1 MPKWQEQKPKYLH
14 AQKRKGVWYTY
25 YRRDGRYV
33 PIEGEPGTAAWLRS
47 YSQIHDDWCAEAPS
61 LSRHSIEGVI
71 AAFCARKKFKATTEK
86 NQARRRMHFNDIRTA
101 WDKIDI
107 RRIKRHQILAYRDLI
122 ADKRSPSISREHLGT
137 LKALL
142 SFAFERGLV
151 EIDITENVQN
161 PDDYAVDPHAP
172 WTDEQI
178 SEFLERAPDRWR
190 RAVMVLLHTGLRLG
204 DAVSIR
210 RQNIRDGAIFWKTSK
225 KGKEVCIPLTTAL
238 QTELAR
244 PLRIDSMYL
253 IAGLKGGSMKSH
265 SVAHGIRSA
274 FQKLGMG
281 KVPPIHGLRKN
292 AIMNLIEAGCTPREV
307 QAITGQSLQIVEHY
321 AQGYN
326 PERLAKAAI
335 VKLEKTQKW

>member
-1 MPKWQEQKPKYLH
+1 
-14 AQKRKGVWYTY
+14 
-25 YRRDGRYV
+25 
-33 PIEGEPGTAAWLRS
+33 
-47 YSQIHDDWCAEAPS
+47 
-61 LSRHSIEGVI
+61 
-71 AAFCARKKFKATTEK
+71 
-86 NQARRRMHFNDIRTA
+86 MHFNDIRTA
-101 WDKIDI
+101 WGKIDI